1 MLQSI
6 LLVEAKIYGI
16 AMRIMPYILGVVVLV
31 YSCVI
36 LPSAH
41 KKKREAIAAES
52 ALVLCAAGGYT
63 YIIFKLGSW
72 YGDYFNRSTHQQAG
86 WQDGYGHG
94 YAAGVEA
101 SKIPLKIGYARRF
114 ICWSIGCGR

>member
-16 AMRIMPYILGVVVLV
+16 PMRITPYILGVVVLV
-31 YSCVI
+31 YSSVI

-41 KKKREAIAAES
+41 KKKRQMVAAES
-52 ALVLCAAGGYT
+52 TFVVLAAGGYT

-86 WQDGYGHG
+86 WQKGYDCG

-101 SKIPLKIGYARRF
+101 SKSSSKVGYARRF
-114 ICWSIGCGR
+114 ICWAIGCGR